1 MKAIRMITEKNEVR
15 DKVPIWKKLLLTVD
29 EASQY
34 SGIGMHRLRDMLDDD
49 DCTFVIRK
57 GSHKLVKRK
66 EFETFISNAEI
77 V

>member
-1 MKAIRMITEKNEVR
+1 MITEQQEMR
-15 DKVPIWKKLLLTVD
+15 DKIPIWKKLLLTVE

-34 SGIGMHRLRDMLDDD
+34 SGIGMHRLREMLDDE
-49 DCTFVIRK
+49 DCKFVIKK

-66 EFETFISNAEI
+66 EFEAFISNAEI

>member
-1 MKAIRMITEKNEVR
+1 MINEQNEVR
-15 DKVPIWKKLLLTVD
+15 DKIPIWRKLLLTVE

-34 SGIGMHRLRDMLDDD
+34 SGIGMHRLREMLDDK

-66 EFETFISNAEI
+66 EFEVFISNAEI